1 MNTIDLSG
9 KWILRRRDRTGKP
22 ATATVPGD
30 NMAALLAAKQI
41 PDPYDRL
48 NELAVQWVGREDW
61 VFERTVNVPAAMA
74 GAPGLFVN
82 FDSLDT
88 VGRVFVNDRLAGRC
102 DNMFR
107 RYRFDVSGLIRTGK
121 NSIRVEFDSPEKEAI
136 ARAKKMPYPIPTTW
150 APVNSPNRNMLR
162 KVQCHAGWDWGPC
175 LMVSGITGKTYLGA
189 VSAARIEHV
198 TTVQKHRRGACDV
211 EVTCEALAPAAGKTE
226 FEVRLGNGLFRKTVT
241 LTQGLNLLKGTV
253 TVRNPKLWWPN
264 GHGDQPLYDL
274 TVRVGDDA
282 SFKRLGLRTLETIS
296 KPDKVGLSLLFR
308 VNGRDIFAKGANWI
322 PADAM
327 PARHTRERLDELL
340 SSAVEANMNMLRVWG
355 GGQYETDDFYEL
367 CDEKGILIWQDFM
380 FACSL
385 YPATPEFLAG
395 VREEAEYQV
404 KRLRDHACLA
414 LWCGNN
420 ENVGAL
426 NWHAESRQN
435 RDRYIIDYDR
445 LNEGVLG
452 ATVDACDPT
461 RLFWPSSPC
470 GGRGDYSD
478 NWHNDNRG
486 DMHFWSVWHE
496 SKSFDAYLKV
506 KPRFCSEFGFQSFP
520 SLSSIRTYAR
530 EREMNVTSPVL
541 EHHQKNVGGNT
552 RVVETI
558 TRYFRFPAKF
568 DQFIYLSQVQQALA
582 IQTAV
587 RHWRRLRPLCMGA
600 LYWQLNDMWPVCSW
614 ASLEYDGKWKLLHY
628 AAKRFFAS
636 AGASVFVEGDAVE
649 AWVVNDGPGAL
660 SGSLDARVLDFNGR
674 VLWKKRLPA
683 TLRAGA
689 AKRAARWA
697 LAELAP
703 DPAAAFLHLTLNAGK
718 IRDEHTLFFT
728 EPKRCELQPPRIRR
742 TVRKTASGLAVEL
755 TADKPAFYVSLDAQ
769 ALPGR
774 FSDNLITLLPG
785 EKRTLAFVAKRA
797 VTAKELEASLRVYD
811 LQGSYSA

>member
-1 MNTIDLSG
+1 MNKIDLSG
-9 KWILRRRDRTGKP
+9 KWILRRKDGTGKP
-22 ATATVPGD
+22 VPATVPGD
-30 NMAALLAAKQI
+30 TISALLAARQI
-41 PDPYDRL
+41 PDPYEGR
-48 NELAVQWVGREDW
+48 NELDVQWIGREDW
-61 VFERTVNVPAAMA
+61 VFERSFTVPGQTARAA
-74 GAPGLFVN
+74 GLFLN

-88 VGRVFVNDRLAGRC
+88 VGRVFVNDRLAGRFA
-102 DNMFR
+102 NMFR
-107 RYRFDVSGLIRTGK
+107 RYRFDVNGMIRPGPNT
-121 NSIRVEFDSPEKEAI
+121 IRVEFDSPEKTAI
-136 ARAKKMPYPIPTTW
+136 AAAAKLPYPIPTAG
-150 APVNSPNRNMLR
+150 APVSSPNRNMLR

-175 LMVSGITGKTYLGA
+175 LMVSGLYGQAYLGA
-189 VSAARIEHV
+189 VSVARIEHV
-198 TTVQKHRRGACDV
+198 YTVQRHRRGACDV

-241 LTQGLNLLKGTV
+241 LTRGLNLLKGTV
-253 TVRNPKLWWPN
+253 TVRAPQLWWPA
-264 GHGDQPLYDL
+264 GHGAQPLYDL
-274 TVRVGDDA
+274 TVRVGDDT
-282 SFKRLGLRTLETIS
+282 SRKRIGLRTLDVVNEE
-296 KPDKVGLSLLFR
+296 DKQGMSMLFR

-327 PARHTRERLDELL
+327 PARHTRERLDDLL
-340 SSAVEANMNMLRVWG
+340 SSAVEANMNMIRVWG

-367 CDEKGILIWQDFM
+367 CDEKGLMIWQDFM
-380 FACSL
+380 FSCSL
-385 YPATPEFLAG
+385 YPASPEFLDS

-435 RDRYIIDYDR
+435 RDRYVIDYDR

-461 RLFWPSSPC
+461 RIFWPSSPC

-520 SLSSIRTYAR
+520 SMSSIRTYAR
-530 EREMNVTSPVL
+530 EWERNVTSPVM
-541 EHHQKNVGGNT
+541 EHHQKNVGGNS

-614 ASLEYDGKWKLLHY
+614 ASLEYGGKWKLLHY
-628 AAKRFFAS
+628 AAKRFFAPAS
-636 AGASVFVEGDAVE
+636 ASVFVEGDAVE
-649 AWVVNDGPGAL
+649 AWVVNDGPAAL
-660 SGSLDARVLDFNGR
+660 RGTLEARVIDFAGR
-674 VLWKKRLPA
+674 VLWKKRVPV
-683 TLRAGA
+683 TMRAGA
-689 AKRAARWA
+689 AKRTGRWA
-697 LAELAP
+697 VADLTP
-703 DPAAAFLHLTLNAGK
+703 DPAAAFLQVTLKADTFN
-718 IRDEHTLFFT
+718 DEQTLFFT
-728 EPKRCELQPPRIRR
+728 EPKRCELQPARIRH
-742 TVRKTASGLAVEL
+742 TVRKTATGLSVEL
-755 TADKPAFYVSLDAQ
+755 TADKPAFYVSLDPQ
-769 ALPGR
+769 ALRGR
-774 FSDNLITLLPG
+774 FSDNMITLLPG
-785 EKRTLAFVAKRA
+785 AKRTLAFLPKGP
-797 VTAKELEASLRVYD
+797 VTAKELDAALKVYD
-811 LQGSYSA
+811 LRGSYSA